1 MKFEWPKKENTAGR
15 RRRRRI
21 SDWTARQRLR
31 AAARVGAAAV
41 TTAGDIVLAVLKIL
55 ISAVLVLI
63 TAGLLFAC
71 IFAYYVKNSLTTDL
85 NISLSDYSLSLSSTI
100 WAYDDSGSPVELA
113 VLQTDENRIWIDYE
127 DIPKY
132 FEEATVAIEDKRFYD
147 HKGVDWYRTAGA
159 FVNMFLG
166 MKNDFG
172 GSTITQQLL
181 KNVTGKDEVTVQ
193 RKLVEI
199 FQALD
204 LEKTYIKSEIVE
216 WYLNVVY
223 FGEGAYGVAQAAQTY
238 FGRDVDDLSLAQCA
252 SIIGITNNPSKYSP
266 FISVD
271 NNKSRTK
278 TILYEMYDQGYI
290 SRDEYNEAV
299 SEVENNELHFT
310 RGENEIYQQEIYTY
324 YVETVIRDVLH
335 DMQTKLGLSEEAARQ
350 LLYYGGYQVYACI
363 DTNVQA
369 IVDAIYADTAS
380 LPQAYIKSSQ
390 ILESACVVLDPYT
403 GEIKALIGGVGEKNR
418 NFGWNYATDA
428 HRPAGSSI
436 KPLASYGP
444 AMDLGL
450 ITESTLVND
459 SPYIKLNGTYWYP
472 RNSGGYDGI
481 ITIWDALVRSK
492 NTVAAQIIDKL
503 TPSVS
508 FEYLVDRMGFDL
520 VEADRDYAPLALGQ
534 FTNGVTVREM
544 AQAYTAFPNDGWM
557 NFARSYSLVTDSN
570 GVTILDNGVKSN
582 YVFSTDSARCLTE
595 MLEAAAWYGTGYEAY
610 LGYGK
615 MPVAGKTGTTSD
627 DYDRW
632 FCGFSPYYVCAIWT
646 GYDQPEAMYFSG
658 NPAAKIWRRVMEQI
672 NAGLPVVQFSDPA
685 NRGYDTGIFG
695 NLQVTPT
702 PTAVPTPTPSP
713 TPPPTPEPTDTPEP
727 IPIGIG
733 DGTDVVDM
741 PGITVVIPIGSPE
754 EP

>member
-1 MKFEWPKKENTAGR
+1 M
-15 RRRRRI
+15 
-21 SDWTARQRLR
+21 
-31 AAARVGAAAV
+31 
-41 TTAGDIVLAVLKIL
+41 
-55 ISAVLVLI
+55 
-63 TAGLLFAC
+63 
-71 IFAYYVKNSLTTDL
+71 
-85 NISLSDYSLSLSSTI
+85 
-100 WAYDDSGSPVELA
+100 
-113 VLQTDENRIWIDYE
+113 
-127 DIPKY
+127 
-132 FEEATVAIEDKRFYD
+132 
-147 HKGVDWYRTAGA
+147 
-159 FVNMFLG
+159 
-166 MKNDFG
+166 
-172 GSTITQQLL
+172 
-181 KNVTGKDEVTVQ
+181 
-193 RKLVEI
+193 
-199 FQALD
+199 
-204 LEKTYIKSEIVE
+204 
-216 WYLNVVY
+216 
-223 FGEGAYGVAQAAQTY
+223 
-238 FGRDVDDLSLAQCA
+238 DDLSLAQCA